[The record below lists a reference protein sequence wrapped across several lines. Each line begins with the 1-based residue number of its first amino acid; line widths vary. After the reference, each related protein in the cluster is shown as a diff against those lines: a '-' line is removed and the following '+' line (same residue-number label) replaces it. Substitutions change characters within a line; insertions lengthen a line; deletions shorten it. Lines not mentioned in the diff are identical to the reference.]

1 MAKASKTTATSK
13 AVTKTKVLSSR
24 QLRSQESVENAIAIL
39 NTAIDNGLS
48 LSEASRQHNFGRN
61 YLSDVK
67 ARIHENYEKKL
78 IKRDAYNA
86 FKRLLKAYEKL

>member
-1 MAKASKTTATSK
+1 MAKASKTTVK
-13 AVTKTKVLSSR
+13 AVTKTKALSTR
-24 QLRSQESVENAIAIL
+24 QLRSQESVQNAIEIL
-39 NTAIDNGLS
+39 TTAIDNGLS

-78 IKRDAYNA
+78 IKRDAYNS